1 MAKTSLQLISDLLV
15 KKHKLSAK
23 DAELFANAVFDIV
36 NEGLKADKQVK
47 IKGLGTFKIQAV
59 KPRESINVNTGE
71 RVVIEGH
78 EKVSFTPDAYMKE
91 LVNKPFS
98 QFETVV
104 LQDGVDFEDIDFKTT
119 EEETAEEILTETS
132 EKVEE
137 KAEKVE
143 EQAQNLTTKDIKVE
157 ETLAEEIVESNE
169 RFGAKTEEVDKTEI
183 QKEAETS
190 EKVVAV
196 EPLISSNEAKQE
208 VTDTKDG
215 TVDTQEKIIE
225 AKEEPTEVK
234 EEVAE
239 TKEEIIEGEKEVVLQ
254 QIEEP
259 TQPLV
264 QPIMP
269 TPTMEKATEEVVQK
283 EEKPIAPIHIQPTP
297 NEPTPDEEPAK
308 IVEIETK
315 SAETA
320 VEEPAKVSPS
330 VNTSSIEEPKK
341 KQNWWWLLIAM
352 FIILCVFGAYKFGK
366 DCAIRDNKRDDLK
379 VKVEQEAVK
388 PHKKEGNTAI
398 VQAEKPTQKP
408 IKEKVEDATPSVEN
422 NEFKKLSNNPKIRYG
437 AYDIIGVEKIVVLKK
452 GETMESYSR
461 KALGPDMVGYFQVL
475 NGVNKMSAGDTMKV
489 PKVELRPQYRSK

>member
-23 DAELFANAVFDIV
+23 NAELFANAVFDIV
-36 NEGLKADKQVK
+36 NEGLKSDKQVK

-143 EQAQNLTTKDIKVE
+143 E
-157 ETLAEEIVESNE
+157 TLAEEIVESNE
-169 RFGAKTEEVDKTEI
+169 RFDAKTEEVDKTEI

-269 TPTMEKATEEVVQK
+269 TPTM
-283 EEKPIAPIHIQPTP
+283 
-297 NEPTPDEEPAK
+297 
-308 IVEIETK
+308 
-315 SAETA
+315 
-320 VEEPAKVSPS
+320 
-330 VNTSSIEEPKK
+330 
-341 KQNWWWLLIAM
+341 
-352 FIILCVFGAYKFGK
+352 
-366 DCAIRDNKRDDLK
+366 
-379 VKVEQEAVK
+379 
-388 PHKKEGNTAI
+388 
-398 VQAEKPTQKP
+398 
-408 IKEKVEDATPSVEN
+408 
-422 NEFKKLSNNPKIRYG
+422 
-437 AYDIIGVEKIVVLKK
+437 
-452 GETMESYSR
+452 
-461 KALGPDMVGYFQVL
+461 
-475 NGVNKMSAGDTMKV
+475 
-489 PKVELRPQYRSK
+489 